1 MNVLEWNSPCNQQ
14 IYADFCRISCDNLG
28 KKISIASSHS
38 RCNTSTIRF
47 ASLMS
52 IVSPSFL
59 SFRYKVDLSM
69 PIAIAKDSI
78 VIPFSIIFPLS
89 LLTLIS
95 ISFSFLSHIARLTY
109 KISIPFAI
117 VKTFFA
123 LVRNFSLL
131 LLHICDFNVIIIAT
145 GGDVVSTIGSRIRS
159 ARQSQNMSVDELA
172 QKLGKNRAT
181 IYRYESDEIEN
192 FPFSVIE
199 PLSKALNVSPAYLM
213 GWSSNNLNT
222 RKLKSDEKQ
231 LLNDYSKLN
240 ERGKKK
246 VIEDIHNLTLLSA
259 YTEGFKEPE
268 PDHLMPK
275 AAHERTDIDVTEE
288 MRKHDDDIMKN
299 F

>member
-1 MNVLEWNSPCNQQ
+1 M
-14 IYADFCRISCDNLG
+14 
-28 KKISIASSHS
+28 
-38 RCNTSTIRF
+38 
-47 ASLMS
+47 
-52 IVSPSFL
+52 
-59 SFRYKVDLSM
+59 
-69 PIAIAKDSI
+69 
-78 VIPFSIIFPLS
+78 
-89 LLTLIS
+89 
-95 ISFSFLSHIARLTY
+95 
-109 KISIPFAI
+109 
-117 VKTFFA
+117 
-123 LVRNFSLL
+123 
-131 LLHICDFNVIIIAT
+131 
-145 GGDVVSTIGSRIRS
+145 STIGSRIRS

-199 PLSKALNVSPAYLM
+199 PLTKALNVSPAYLM

-259 YTEGFKEPE
+259 YTEGFKEPD
-268 PDHLMPK
+268 PDYLMPK
-275 AAHERTDIDVTEE
+275 AAHERIDIDVTEE
-288 MRKHDDDIMKN
+288 MRKHDDDIMED